1 MDTEAMDA
9 EAIVIGSGFGGAVA
23 ALRLGQAGIKTM
35 VLERG
40 RRWTIDDPTTNSTFA
55 TFRQIDK
62 RAEWLNDTGLSQTPA
77 YEGNPIDPYVG
88 VMEVVVHGE
97 YKFLVGSGVGGGSH
111 AYGGILI
118 QPPRELWGKVFPSE
132 VSYDEMDSVYFP
144 RVHNE
149 IGSSLIPDDIVESPY
164 YLGLKVLVEQAQK
177 AGFPMVESTSNGMKD
192 GMTKFMMGIDW
203 DIVREEMAG
212 TKVPSTIAA
221 EFWFGQNSGAKQTL
235 DQNYLKRAEETRSVE
250 IRPLHWVQRIAP
262 LPEGGYQVDVD
273 VINEQGDVVESQVLT
288 CRSLFMAAGT
298 LGTTGLLLKAK
309 AKGYLPDIS
318 DRIGQELGNDG
329 DTFVVRSNLDE
340 TTNPHLGGPG
350 AIVIMNYENPI
361 YPCVMMR
368 APLPRFETDYPGLNA
383 MGTFIFSMTP
393 HRGSLSY
400 NADSDSIDLNYASDE
415 NAKAAAQQLVERMS
429 AANGGDSSPISAT
442 ITGHQLGGAAM
453 GQVCDTYGRV
463 QGYANLYVV
472 DGALIPGSSTCVNP
486 ALTIAA
492 VAERCMEHLIPQ
504 DLQLGR

>member
-1 MDTEAMDA
+1 MDA
-9 EAIVIGSGFGGAVA
+9 EAIVIGSGFGGSVA

-40 RRWTIDDPTTNSTFA
+40 RWWTIDDPTTNSTFA
-55 TFRQIDK
+55 TFRDIDQ

-77 YEGNPIDPYVG
+77 YEGTPIDKYVG
-88 VMEVVVHGE
+88 VLEVVEHGE

-118 QPPRELWGKVFPSE
+118 QPPQELWGKVFPDQ
-132 VSYDEMDSVYFP
+132 VSYREMDAVYFP
-144 RVHNE
+144 RVHQE
-149 IGSSLIPDDIVESPY
+149 IGSSLIPDDILESQY
-164 YLGLKVLVEQAQK
+164 YLGLKVLVEQAAK
-177 AGFPMVESTSNGMKD
+177 AGFPMVKSTSNQMKD

-203 DIVREEMAG
+203 DIVREEIAG
-212 TKVPSTIAA
+212 KKVPSTIAA

-235 DQNYLKRAEETRSVE
+235 DQNYLKRAQETGSVE
-250 IRPLHWVQRIAP
+250 IKTLHWVQRVAA
-262 LPEGGYQVDVD
+262 LPEGGYQVFVN
-273 VINEQGDVVESQVLT
+273 VIDEQGAVVEQKVLT

-309 AKGYLPDIS
+309 VKGDLPHIHEG
-318 DRIGQELGNDG
+318 IGQELGNDG
-329 DTFVVRSNLDE
+329 DTFVIRSNLDE
-340 TTNPHLGGPG
+340 TTNSHLGGPG

-368 APLPRFETDYPGLNA
+368 APLPRFETDYPRWNA

-393 HRGSLSY
+393 HRGSLTY
-400 NADSDSIDLNYASDE
+400 NADTDRIDLNYDIDTQ
-415 NAKAAAQQLVERMS
+415 AKAAAQQLVERMTDAS
-429 AANGGDSSPISAT
+429 GGDSSPVSST

-453 GQVCDTYGRV
+453 GQVCDTCGRV
-463 QGYANLYVV
+463 KGYSNLYVV

-492 VAERCMEHLIPQ
+492 VAERCLDRIIPE
-504 DLQLGR
+504 DLKSVASG